1 MVILGASGD
10 LARGKLVPSLFN
22 LYCKGRLPAGVKVVG
37 LARTPYSDDA
47 YRDLSWAEV
56 ERFEGLSSRRSDWQR
71 FAAGLH
77 YVPGDIGG
85 EGLRALGARL
95 AALEQDAASA
105 NRLFYLAIA
114 PQLYGPAVEAIE
126 AAALLGTGTGWR
138 RLVVEKPFGWDLQ
151 SAQAINALIHRV
163 FVEDEVYRI
172 DHYLGKE
179 TVQNV
184 LVFRFANSI
193 FEPLWNRN
201 YVDNVQITVA
211 ERVDVGERAPYYDRS
226 GVVRDMLQNHLLQL
240 LALVGMEPPSSA
252 DPESLRNKKVEV
264 LRAIRRTSLQ
274 QAVEDSVA
282 GQYEGYTRSGGVS
295 PGSNTATFI
304 AVRHYI
310 DNWRWHGVPFY
321 LRTGKAMARKVSEI
335 VIQFRSAPHSMFRL
349 PDGETLEPNVLAL
362 CVQPDEGARLRFEVK
377 APDQDLLMRPVD
389 MEFEYR
395 AAFPDRTIPE
405 AYERLLQD
413 ALEGEA
419 SLFIRNDQIEEAWRI
434 VDPLLQA
441 LEGPAAPRVHV
452 YGRGTWGPA
461 EADRLIA
468 ATSHRWLQV
477 CGTHADIRGGHA
489 LAARERA

>member
-22 LYCKGRLPAGVKVVG
+22 LFCKGRLPEGVKIVG
-37 LARTPYSDDA
+37 MARTPYSDDA
-47 YRDLSWAEV
+47 YRDLSWADV
-56 ERFEGLSSRRSDWQR
+56 KRFEGLSAHRADWRR
-71 FAAGLH
+71 FAADLH
-77 YVPGDIGG
+77 YVAGDIGG
-85 EGLRALGARL
+85 DGLSALGTRL
-95 AALEQDAASA
+95 SQLERDAASA
-105 NRLFYLAIA
+105 NRLFYLAVA
-114 PQLYGPAVEAIE
+114 PQLYGPAVEAID
-126 AAALLGTGTGWR
+126 ATALLGTGTGWR

-201 YVDNVQITVA
+201 YVDSVQITVA
-211 ERVDVGERAPYYDRS
+211 EEVDVGERAPYYDRS

-240 LALVGMEPPSSA
+240 LALVAMEPPSSA

-264 LRAIRRTSLQ
+264 LRAIRRTTHSE
-274 QAVEDSVA
+274 VVTDSVA
-282 GQYEGYTRSGGVS
+282 GQYEGYRQSGRVAS
-295 PGSNTATFI
+295 GSNTATYV

-321 LRTGKAMARKVSEI
+321 LRTGKAMSRKVSEI
-335 VIQFRSAPHSMFRL
+335 VIQFRSAPHTMFRL

-377 APDQDLLMRPVD
+377 TPDQDMQMRPVD

-413 ALEGEA
+413 ALEGDA
-419 SLFIRNDQIEEAWRI
+419 SLFIRNDQIEEAWRV
-434 VDPLLQA
+434 VDPLLHA
-441 LEGPAAPRVHV
+441 LEDPDPLRVHI
-452 YGRGTWGPA
+452 YPRGSWGPA

-489 LAARERA
+489 LTARDRT